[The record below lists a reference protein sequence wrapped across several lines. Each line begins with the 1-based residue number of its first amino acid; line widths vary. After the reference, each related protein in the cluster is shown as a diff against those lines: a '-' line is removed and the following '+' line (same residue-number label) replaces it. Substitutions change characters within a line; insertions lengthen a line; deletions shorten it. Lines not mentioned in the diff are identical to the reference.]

1 MNREKEITPRHKL
14 DGVSLYLYCN
24 SLVLFALKAIP
35 IGSLFREKNTSKL
48 LLLCYIAKSFGY
60 IIVRQGGGVAR
71 EKTPENINS
80 IKYCFTFILH
90 LFRYNAGR
98 LYNVDIF
105 QGRARL

>member
-1 MNREKEITPRHKL
+1 MNREKEITPRRKL

-35 IGSLFREKNTSKL
+35 IGSLFREKTSKL
-48 LLLCYIAKSFGY
+48 LLLCYNAKSFGY

-71 EKTPENINS
+71 EKTPENINP

-105 QGRARL
+105 PWRARL